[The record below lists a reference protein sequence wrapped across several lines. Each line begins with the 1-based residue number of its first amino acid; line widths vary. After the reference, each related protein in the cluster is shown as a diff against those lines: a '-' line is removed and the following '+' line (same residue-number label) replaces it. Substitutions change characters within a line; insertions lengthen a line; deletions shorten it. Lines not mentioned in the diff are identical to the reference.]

1 MNVASIIFLLYKY
14 MVGSI
19 LMLPKTAGA
28 LGRATLIAKTVFSFI
43 YLKTEKQS
51 YL

>member
-19 LMLPKTAGA
+19 LMLPKTA
-28 LGRATLIAKTVFSFI
+28 LGRATLIAKTVFSLI
-43 YLKTEKQS
+43 YLKIEKQL